1 MTIRRSILFLLP
13 AALAFAPA
21 SMSYAQGLA
30 DQTPEEIKEVR
41 IEQNLGETIP
51 LELTFADQDGNKV
64 ALGDYFKDGKPVIL
78 TPVYYNCPML
88 CTQVINGLVNGLKD
102 VEWSVGEE
110 FRIVTYSID
119 EREKPELAKPKQ
131 LGYINMYG
139 RDDAEKGWDFLTGD
153 KASVESLSNAV
164 GFHYKRQPD
173 GLIAHSASIMFLTPD
188 GEISQYMNDV
198 MFEPRDLRFALIE
211 ASEGSIGSP
220 IEKFLLFTCYQ
231 FDTEN
236 NRYGMAAWKLMR
248 SMAILTIVAIGVGL
262 IFLFRR
268 GSDADREHGGESLPA
283 IERMH

>member
-1 MTIRRSILFLLP
+1 MKLPRSILLLLP
-13 AALAFAPA
+13 AALACALMDA
-21 SMSYAQGLA
+21 SYAQGLA
-30 DQTPEEIKEVR
+30 DQTPEEIADVR
-41 IEQNLGETIP
+41 IEQNLGDTIP
-51 LELTFADQDGNKV
+51 LDLTFADQDGNKV
-64 ALGDYFKDGKPVIL
+64 ALRDYFKDDKPVIL

-88 CTQVINGLVNGLKD
+88 CTQVINGLVDGLKD
-102 VEWSVGEE
+102 VEWSAGKE

-119 EREKPELAKPKQ
+119 EREKPQVAKPKK

-139 RDDAEKGWDFLTGD
+139 REGAEDGWDFLTGD
-153 KASVESLSNAV
+153 KESVEALSNAV

-198 MFEPRDLRFALIE
+198 MFKPRDLRFALIE

-248 SMAILTIVAIGVGL
+248 SMAILTIVGIAVGL
-262 IFLFRR
+262 IILFRR
-268 GSDADREHGGESLPA
+268 GSDAERGHDAESLPA